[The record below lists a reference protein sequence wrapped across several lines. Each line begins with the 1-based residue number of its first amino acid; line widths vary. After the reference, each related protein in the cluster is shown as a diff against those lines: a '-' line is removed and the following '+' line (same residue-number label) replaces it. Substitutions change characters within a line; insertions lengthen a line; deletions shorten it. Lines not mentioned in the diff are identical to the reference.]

1 MGDERAEISLDGDES
16 CQKVEQVQEVGTPR
30 ISERPM
36 SSVQHIERPI
46 EHIRSP
52 AKLHLFGSAVKTTPM
67 AN

>member
-1 MGDERAEISLDGDES
+1 MKDERAEISLDGDS
-16 CQKVEQVQEVGTPR
+16 VEKLETVRVDTPR

-36 SSVQHIERPI
+36 SSVHIERPI

-52 AKLHLFGSAVKTTPM
+52 TKLNLYGSATKTQ